1 MDKNRKK
8 QVKRYVAWGVAVVLV
23 VLLAVMPLLA
33 AQEVE
38 EDGPHASILTA
49 RTERRD
55 ITRKIIGGGMLAS
68 AEKKNLTIPEEVK
81 LVEYLVG
88 NGDVVKQGDPIAL
101 VDRVSVMTAITKVQE
116 SLDYLAKEIQSTR
129 NDVVEETVT
138 SRVSG
143 VVKYIFAQV
152 DDDVQ
157 DVMLEYGA
165 LAVLSLDSLMAVKL
179 ECDISLAAGQTVGVV
194 LEDGTQVE
202 GIVDS
207 NLDGI
212 LVVTVEDDNYTPG
225 QQVTVNTEDGSRIG
239 AGSLYIYSPWTA
251 HGYSGIV
258 SDIRVKVGQKVS
270 VGQTL
275 LRLKETGQTAE
286 YQELIN
292 QYHEYEDMMKDLF
305 QMYSTQSVTAPC
317 DGIVSGV
324 DTDGAFLLSTD
335 GDWTLS
341 LLTEPSQQQTA
352 YWGFAAQVLSV
363 QENGLELM
371 AEPAARVIADF
382 ADVSVDASAMTRS
395 WNYTGS
401 TRVYICTDNGILAEA
416 GYARQGDVLF
426 FVGDET
432 EIHWIIRVDGTGVKN
447 TTVQR
452 GFQGAVLSRLST
464 EAPYLG
470 YPAQVIEVLEEGKVR
485 VMQTAYPIEI
495 ESLDAL
501 PEIPMGDLSAPWDLS
516 LSDVGVGGLIWT
528 IIDTATEEQQIIVV
542 DAGNLEPEDKEEPP
556 TTPTLPG
563 FGGMGDL
570 ESLLGGLLGGFGGFG
585 GGGSFGGFGGF
596 GGGAMGGTVEEEESP
611 TYTLETHTIATVTSQ
626 ETITLDITV
635 DEAEI
640 LLLSVGQKAE
650 LMVSPL
656 AGEVFEATITEISN
670 NGVNSGGRTKFTVTV
685 STQKHSDMY
694 PGMTGS
700 LAVTINT
707 VEDALVLPVAAL
719 VDQGAK
725 TVVYTGYDP
734 ETETL
739 LNPVEVTTGVSDGE
753 YVEVLGIEEG
763 AEVYYAYYDTLV
775 LSDTPENDIMFR

>member
-1 MDKNRKK
+1 MDKNHKK
-8 QVKRYVAWGVAVVLV
+8 QVKRYIAWGVAVVLV
-23 VLLAVMPLLA
+23 LLLAVMPLLA

-68 AEKKNLTIPEEVK
+68 AEKKSLTIPAEVK

-165 LAVLSLDSLMAVKL
+165 LAVLSLDSLMAVKM

-212 LVVTVEDDNYTPG
+212 LVVTVEDDKYTPG
-225 QQVTVNTEDGSRIG
+225 QQVAVNTEDGSRIG
-239 AGSLYIYSPWTA
+239 TGTLYIYSPWTA

-286 YQELIN
+286 HQDLIN

-324 DTDGAFLLSTD
+324 DTDGTFMLSAD
-335 GDWTLS
+335 GEWTLS
-341 LLTEPSQQQTA
+341 LLTEPAQQQTA
-352 YWGFAAQVLSV
+352 YWGYAAQVLSV
-363 QENGLELM
+363 REDGLELM
-371 AEPAARVIADF
+371 AEPHAKVIGDLAALQADTG
-382 ADVSVDASAMTRS
+382 AMTEYWS
-395 WNYTGS
+395 YTGS
-401 TRVYICTDNGILAEA
+401 TRIYTHTEDGLLEED
-416 GYARQGDVLF
+416 GYARPGDVLL
-426 FVGDET
+426 FVGDAQA
-432 EIHWIIRVDGTGVKN
+432 IRWIIRMDGTGVKN

-501 PEIPMGDLSAPWDLS
+501 PEIPMGDLSAPLDLS

-596 GGGAMGGTVEEEESP
+596 SGGTMGGAAAEESP
-611 TYTLETHTIATVTSQ
+611 TYTQETLTIATVTSQ
-626 ETITLDITV
+626 ETITLDVTV

-650 LMVSPL
+650 LTVSPL
-656 AGEVFEATITEISN
+656 AGQAFEATITEISN
-670 NGVNSGGRTKFTVTV
+670 NGANAGGRTKFTVTV

-707 VEDALVLPVAAL
+707 VEGALVLPVAAL

-775 LSDTPENDIMFR
+775 LSDTPESGIFG